1 MPAVVAVAAAAA
13 AAVVVVV
20 VVVVVAVVAVDAVD
34 AVEDF
39 VAIDPPVMEKL
50 ADMKPNYSA
59 LVPDIVPL
67 LVAAAAAASLS
78 GFGAVP
84 MGQHAVRHFERT
96 FH

>member
-1 MPAVVAVAAAAA
+1 MP
-13 AAVVVVV
+13 
-20 VVVVVAVVAVDAVD
+20 VVVAVVAVV

-39 VAIDPPVMEKL
+39 VAIDPAVMQRL
-50 ADMKPNYSA
+50 ADMKPNYAA
-59 LVPDIVPL
+59 LVPDTVPL
-67 LVAAAAAASLS
+67 LVAVVAVAVAVVAAAAAVVSLS

>member
-1 MPAVVAVAAAAA
+1 MPAVVAVVAAAAA
-13 AAVVVVV
+13 A
-20 VVVVVAVVAVDAVD
+20 VVVAVVAVDAVD

-67 LVAAAAAASLS
+67 LVAAAAAAASLS

>member
-1 MPAVVAVAAAAA
+1 LRASISESPPAAAA
-13 AAVVVVV
+13 
-20 VVVVVAVVAVDAVD
+20 VVVAVVAVDAVD

-67 LVAAAAAASLS
+67 LVAAAAAAAAASLS

>member
-1 MPAVVAVAAAAA
+1 MPAVVAVAAA
-13 AAVVVVV
+13 VVVA
-20 VVVVVAVVAVDAVD
+20 VAVVAVDAVD
-34 AVEDF
+34 AVDDF

-67 LVAAAAAASLS
+67 LVAAAAAAASLF